1 MIYIVSGIFL
11 TRSRLCVFSLRNQIS
26 FECYGMLENSCEF
39 TYLGSKSAEKT
50 FNLDTF
56 IVAYSAASIWAQH
69 VHVRRARVN
78 RFVVENLWLVG
89 WMPIR
94 TVFER
99 FRCRTVRRFTWW
111 RTVTNRTQSR
121 SNFYCD
127 WHSEMNREKKES
139 IEQIVIW
146 LFQLNRLT

>member
-11 TRSRLCVFSLRNQIS
+11 TRSRLYVFVFFSQNQIS
-26 FECYGMLENSCEF
+26 FECYAMLKNSCEF

-56 IVAYSAASIWAQH
+56 IVAYSAAGIWAQH
-69 VHVRRARVN
+69 VHVRRTRVN

-94 TVFER
+94 AVLER
-99 FRCRTVRRFTWW
+99 FWCWTVRRFTWW
-111 RTVTNRTQSR
+111 RTITNRTQSR

-127 WHSEMNREKKES
+127 WHSEMNREQKNLLSKL
-139 IEQIVIW
+139 
-146 LFQLNRLT
+146 LFDCFN